1 MYCCE
6 NLRHLSIVPDDI
18 AHHVGPVCLVNH
30 QTVDP
35 VVVGLVV
42 LEPHAAM
49 LVGVG
54 VPGHI
59 DPGPIDNVGLGFGA
73 IIRPRG
79 ILSIHSAVIEEGN
92 EVSVVINFISLQ
104 KYFGPER
111 ISETSLRRQK
121 CDVSLLLDV
130 VNVRGL
136 GYDHS

>member
-1 MYCCE
+1 M
-6 NLRHLSIVPDDI
+6 
-18 AHHVGPVCLVNH
+18 GPVSLVNH
-30 QTVDP
+30 QAIDP

-42 LEPHAAM
+42 LEPHAAV

-59 DPGPIDNVGLGFGA
+59 DPGPVDDVGLGLGA
-73 IIRPRG
+73 VIWPRG

-121 CDVSLLLDV
+121 CDVSYSSTLSMFVASAMTTADSALLPHQVLEWTM
-130 VNVRGL
+130 L
-136 GYDHS
+136 SSMAM